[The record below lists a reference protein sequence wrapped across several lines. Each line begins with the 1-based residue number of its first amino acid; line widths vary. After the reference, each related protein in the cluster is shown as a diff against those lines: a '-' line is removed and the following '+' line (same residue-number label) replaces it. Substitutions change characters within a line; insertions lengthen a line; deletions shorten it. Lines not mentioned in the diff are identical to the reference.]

1 MWLQSDGGH
10 SICDESAVF
19 AVQTSFAPLC
29 LCYYRQGCSC
39 VTLSPAFFV
48 QSELYKRRFLEEIIT
63 FWLSE
68 EKLVLLVLK
77 EMNYLRLLCV
87 VCWWSV
93 DSLWLIMLVFRIISV
108 IKCVFV
114 FVLSLKCL
122 ISLLHRGVWYMDISL
137 SLLLI
142 SFFFCVSSG
151 LFCLCWGLFW

>member
-1 MWLQSDGGH
+1 M
-10 SICDESAVF
+10 
-19 AVQTSFAPLC
+19 
-29 LCYYRQGCSC
+29 
-39 VTLSPAFFV
+39 LSPAFFV

-122 ISLLHRGVWYMDISL
+122 ISLLHRGV
-137 SLLLI
+137 
-142 SFFFCVSSG
+142 
-151 LFCLCWGLFW
+151 